1 MPDNIFKYIVMIRK
15 LILALFV
22 TGAALTAS
30 AGVKYTITGKTS
42 ENLNGRMMYLSF
54 DGKQSRMPQDSALV
68 ANGSFAFN
76 GEAES
81 KDIGTIYCKAIE
93 GEAPIFCK
101 VGIEEAPVF
110 VDFTGKDHPMLSGGT
125 LSKVLNEYAD
135 SMEVIYDLRKK
146 IQLDKLAKEYRDS
159 LTTDDRKKE
168 IMDIYNQIYVKE
180 DQIMKSLI
188 GKNMDNVLGA
198 SLFVN
203 MYYPDQEC
211 EEMIQKAGKDFQE
224 YGPVKRKLAQ
234 INAAKVRRPG
244 NKYIDFEQPDADG
257 TMHKLSDY
265 LGEGKYV
272 LIDFWASWCAP
283 CRAEVPNLK
292 VAYEKYHAKG
302 FEIVGVSL
310 DSKKEAWLKAVEQL
324 EMSWPQ
330 LSDCNGWA
338 NAAGRLYGVNSI
350 PCTILLGPD
359 GVIIGGNYRGD
370 GLANKL
376 EELLK

>member
-1 MPDNIFKYIVMIRK
+1 M
-15 LILALFV
+15 ALFV
-22 TGAALTAS
+22 AGAALTAS

-42 ENLNGRMMYLSF
+42 ENLNGRMMYLRLNS
-54 DGKQSRMPQDSALV
+54 KNSRIPQDSVIV
-68 ANGSFAFN
+68 ANGSFVFN
-76 GEAES
+76 GESAS
-81 KDIGTIYCKAIE
+81 MDIGTIYSKPVD
-93 GEAPIFCK
+93 GEKNIFCT
-101 VGIEEAPVF
+101 VGIEEASVF
-110 VDFTGKDHPMLSGGT
+110 VDFTDEDHPVLSGGT
-125 LSKVLNEYAD
+125 LSMGLNEYTD
-135 SMEVIYDLRKK
+135 SMAVINELQEKLQLRK
-146 IQLDKLAKEYRDS
+146 LSAEFRDS
-159 LTTDDRKKE
+159 LTTAERKKE
-168 IMDIYNQIYVKE
+168 ISEIFSQVYVKE
-180 DQIMKSLI
+180 DQVVKSLI
-188 GKNMDNVLGA
+188 KKNMDNVLGA
-198 SLFVN
+198 YLFVN
-203 MYYPDQEC
+203 MYLSDEES

-224 YGPVKRKLAQ
+224 YPLVKTKMAL

-324 EMSWPQ
+324 EMNWPQ
-330 LSDCNGWA
+330 LSDCKGWT

-370 GLANKL
+370 ELANTL

>member
-1 MPDNIFKYIVMIRK
+1 MIRK

-42 ENLNGRMMYLSF
+42 EKMNGRTMYLSF
-54 DGKQSRMPQDSALV
+54 DGKQSRLPQDSAIV
-68 ANGSFAFN
+68 ANGAFAFN

-81 KDIGTIYCKAIE
+81 KDIGTIYSKSLE

-110 VDFTGKDHPMLSGGT
+110 VDFTGNDHPMVSGGT
-125 LSKVLNEYAD
+125 LSKALNEYAD
-135 SMEVIYDLRKK
+135 SMEVIYDLREKL
-146 IQLDKLAKEYRDS
+146 QLNKLTQEFRDS
-159 LTTDDRKKE
+159 LTTDERKKE
-168 IMDIYNQIYVKE
+168 IMDIYNQIYVRE
-180 DQIMKSLI
+180 DNIKKSLI
-188 GKNMDNVLGA
+188 EKNMDNVFGA

-203 MYYPDQEC
+203 MYYSDQDSED
-211 EEMIQKAGKDFQE
+211 MIQKAGKDFQE

-257 TMHKLSDY
+257 KMHKLSDY

-324 EMSWPQ
+324 EMKWPQ

-338 NAAGRLYGVNSI
+338 NAAGRKYGVNSI